1 MTGIDP
7 SSRTP
12 TFIEHLLLSMYQD
25 IAEFER
31 HVDRLAVAQAMRES
45 RLGRNDMLIHCLPD
59 DMLGGIFSI
68 LDIKTYLPTALVVPL
83 MNRPR

>member
-1 MTGIDP
+1 
-7 SSRTP
+7 
-12 TFIEHLLLSMYQD
+12 MYQD

-31 HVDRLAVAQAMRES
+31 HVDRLAVAQAMCES
-45 RLGRNDMLIHCLPD
+45 RLGRDDMLIHCLPD

-68 LDIKTYLPTALVVPL
+68 LDIKTYLPTALVVSL